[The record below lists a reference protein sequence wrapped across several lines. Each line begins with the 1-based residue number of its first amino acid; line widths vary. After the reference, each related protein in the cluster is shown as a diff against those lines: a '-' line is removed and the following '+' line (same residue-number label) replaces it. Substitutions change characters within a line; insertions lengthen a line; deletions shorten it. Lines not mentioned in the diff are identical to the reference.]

1 MFEELG
7 RFGVFGMIQQLRPE
21 QAKTLEELG
30 YGALWMGGSPRGDLR
45 KIEDLLDATSTITV
59 VTGVVNIW
67 QDDPGTLAASYHRI
81 AARHGDRFLLGV
93 GVSSPEMVGARW
105 AKPYSAMVAYLDAL
119 DQGGVPVNR
128 RLLAALRPR
137 VLELSS
143 QRSLGAHPYLV
154 SPEHTRR
161 AREIVGPGALLAPE
175 QKVVLES
182 DPRAARAIARA
193 FLERY
198 LGLTNYITNL
208 GSLGY
213 TDQDLGNGGSDE
225 LIDVLARHG
234 DLPTIVRGLTAHLDA
249 GADHVAVQVLP
260 GPGDDY
266 MAGLTTLAPA
276 LFPRSPDAR
285 DE

>member
-1 MFEELG
+1 MFEQLG
-7 RFGVFGMIQQLRPE
+7 RFGVFAMIAQLRGE
-21 QAKTLEELG
+21 QAKTIEELG

-67 QDDPGTLAASYHRI
+67 QDDPATLAAAYHRI
-81 AARHGDRFLLGV
+81 AARHGDRFLLGI
-93 GVSSPEMVGARW
+93 GVSSPESVGARW
-105 AKPYSAMVAYLDAL
+105 TKPYGAMVAYLDAL
-119 DQGGVPVNR
+119 DEAGVPAER

-154 SPEHTRR
+154 PPEHTRR
-161 AREIVGPGALLAPE
+161 AREIVGRHALLAPE

-182 DPRAARAIARA
+182 DPQAARAIARA

-213 TDQDLGNGGSDE
+213 SDEDLRNGGSDE
-225 LIDVLARHG
+225 LIDVLALHG
-234 DLPTIVRGLTAHLDA
+234 DLASIARGLSAQLAA
-249 GADHVAVQVLP
+249 GADHVAIQVLP
-260 GPGDDY
+260 GPGDDV

-276 LFPRSPDAR
+276 LFRLPPADHH
-285 DE
+285 E